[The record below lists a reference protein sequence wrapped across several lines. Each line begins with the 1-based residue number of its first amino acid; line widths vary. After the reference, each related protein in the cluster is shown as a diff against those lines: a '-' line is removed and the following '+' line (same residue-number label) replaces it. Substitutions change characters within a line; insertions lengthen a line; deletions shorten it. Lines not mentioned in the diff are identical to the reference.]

1 MDSNHDIPQLS
12 VSLLSSASHCMH
24 HCMCHWTHN
33 FKVRSRIWLTMHILP
48 EPAHQSP
55 RVTHDSDLR
64 SGSDLACPLSI
75 RKAHRCI
82 CPCGMPCTLTE
93 ECTLHMR
100 THQTDWHIHEHRRA
114 HTHTTH
120 PAVRSGGYT
129 KRTSR
134 ARTHVTIE
142 LTRHPSVAGLNCL
155 E

>member
-1 MDSNHDIPQLS
+1 MDSNHDIPPLS

-82 CPCGMPCTLTE
+82 CPCGLPCTLTE
-93 ECTLHMR
+93 ECTLHVR
-100 THQTDWHIHEHRRA
+100 THQQIGTYMSIGARIHTLLTPQSAVAGIRNV
-114 HTHTTH
+114 
-120 PAVRSGGYT
+120 PAVLPHMSRS
-129 KRTSR
+129 
-134 ARTHVTIE
+134 
-142 LTRHPSVAGLNCL
+142 N
-155 E
+155 